1 MTPLYVRMLGDRF
14 PHLQPQVR
22 LLHEVTGKVVWRG
35 EADVAR
41 GTNPLCRLAGWI
53 TSLPRDGAAIPLEV
67 RFEPTDGGETWTRT
81 FGNSVFRTRQF
92 PCGQLLCER
101 AGPVTFRFRLA
112 VEDGALSL
120 QLDGMRVLG
129 VPVPR
134 FLHAVV
140 ATREWEEDGLY
151 RFDVRSEL
159 PLAGLLVHY
168 RGWLKP
174 A

>member
-14 PHLQPQVR
+14 PTLQPQVR
-22 LLHEVTGKVVWRG
+22 LLHEVTGKTIWRG
-35 EADVAR
+35 EADVVR

-53 TSLPRDGAAIPLEV
+53 TSLPPAGRAVPLEV
-67 RFEPTDGGETWTRT
+67 SFEPNTGGETWRRS
-81 FGNSVFRTRQF
+81 FGNSVFRTVQF
-92 PCGQLLCER
+92 ADGGILCER
-101 AGPVTFRFRLA
+101 AGPVTFRFRLG
-112 VEDGALSL
+112 VEGGALSL

-129 VPVPR
+129 VPVPHI
-134 FLHAVV
+134 LHAVV
-140 ATREWEEDGLY
+140 ATREWEEDGHY